1 MDSILFQGRA
11 RNKYILSHV
20 RQILDNKLVRQSY
33 MPVFHSEKYITM
45 TSRENS
51 NNQVSSE
58 QKISE
63 MLQQSKILEAYMKD
77 ILGKEA
83 TVSRLITEAHLASE
97 AIQGLSSANQEESL
111 IPIGIGVFLKVTI
124 PQVTNLLVSVGS
136 GVTIEKSKE
145 NAKNYVESRIKEFEL
160 ALQQIQSQKEQIAMR
175 MNQLQN
181 EVNVE
186 MQKAQRPPN
195 Q

>member
-1 MDSILFQGRA
+1 
-11 RNKYILSHV
+11 
-20 RQILDNKLVRQSY
+20 
-33 MPVFHSEKYITM
+33 M

-51 NNQVSSE
+51 NSQISSE

-63 MLQQSKILEAYMKD
+63 MLQQSKILEAYMND
-77 ILGKEA
+77 IMGKEA

-97 AIQGLSSANQEESL
+97 AIQGLSSTAEQESL
-111 IPIGIGVFLKVTI
+111 IPIGIGVFLKVKV

-160 ALQQIQSQKEQIAMR
+160 ASQQIQSQKEQIAMR

-181 EVNVE
+181 EVNAE
-186 MQKAQRPPN
+186 MQKAQKPPS
-195 Q
+195 

>member
-1 MDSILFQGRA
+1 
-11 RNKYILSHV
+11 
-20 RQILDNKLVRQSY
+20 
-33 MPVFHSEKYITM
+33 M

-51 NNQVSSE
+51 NNQLSSE

-63 MLQQSKILEAYMKD
+63 MLQQSKILEAYMND

-83 TVSRLITEAHLASE
+83 TVTRLITEAHLASE
-97 AIQGLSSANQEESL
+97 AIQGLSSTDQKESL
-111 IPIGIGVFLKVTI
+111 IPIGIGVFLKVTV

-186 MQKAQRPPN
+186 MQKAQRPTN
-195 Q
+195 

>member
-1 MDSILFQGRA
+1 
-11 RNKYILSHV
+11 
-20 RQILDNKLVRQSY
+20 
-33 MPVFHSEKYITM
+33 M

-51 NNQVSSE
+51 NSQISSE

-63 MLQQSKILEAYMKD
+63 MLQQSKILEAYMND

-97 AIQGLSSANQEESL
+97 ALQGLSSTAEQESL
-111 IPIGIGVFLKVTI
+111 IPIGIGVFLKVKV

-186 MQKAQRPPN
+186 MQKAQKPPN
-195 Q
+195 

>member
-1 MDSILFQGRA
+1 
-11 RNKYILSHV
+11 
-20 RQILDNKLVRQSY
+20 
-33 MPVFHSEKYITM
+33 M

-51 NNQVSSE
+51 NSQISSE

-63 MLQQSKILEAYMKD
+63 MLQQSKILEAYMND
-77 ILGKEA
+77 IMGKEA

-97 AIQGLSSANQEESL
+97 AIQGLSSTDEQESL
-111 IPIGIGVFLKVTI
+111 IPIGIGVFLKVKV

-181 EVNVE
+181 EVNAE
-186 MQKAQRPPN
+186 MQKAQKPPN
-195 Q
+195 

>member
-1 MDSILFQGRA
+1 
-11 RNKYILSHV
+11 
-20 RQILDNKLVRQSY
+20 
-33 MPVFHSEKYITM
+33 M

-51 NNQVSSE
+51 NEQISSE

-63 MLQQSKILEAYMKD
+63 MLQQSKILEAYMND
-77 ILGKEA
+77 VLTKEA
-83 TVSRLITEAHLASE
+83 TVTRLITEGHLASE
-97 AIQGLSSANQEESL
+97 AIQELSSTNQNESL
-111 IPIGIGVFLKVTI
+111 VPIGIGVYLKVTV
-124 PQVTNLLVSVGS
+124 PQVTNLLVNVGS

-160 ALQQIQSQKEQIAMR
+160 ALKQLQSQKEQIAMR

-186 MQKAQRPPN
+186 MQKSQRPPN
-195 Q
+195 S

>member
-1 MDSILFQGRA
+1 
-11 RNKYILSHV
+11 
-20 RQILDNKLVRQSY
+20 
-33 MPVFHSEKYITM
+33 M

-51 NNQVSSE
+51 NSNNQISSE

-63 MLQQSKILEAYMKD
+63 MLQQSKILEAYMND

-83 TVSRLITEAHLASE
+83 TVTRLITEAHLASE
-97 AIQGLSSANQEESL
+97 AIQGLSSADQQESL
-111 IPIGIGVFLKVTI
+111 IPIGIGVFLKVTV

-181 EVNVE
+181 EVNLE
-186 MQKAQRPPN
+186 MQKAQRPTN
-195 Q
+195 

>member
-1 MDSILFQGRA
+1 
-11 RNKYILSHV
+11 
-20 RQILDNKLVRQSY
+20 
-33 MPVFHSEKYITM
+33 M

-51 NNQVSSE
+51 KDQISAE

-63 MLQQSKILEAYMKD
+63 MLQQSKILEAYMND
-77 ILGKEA
+77 ILTKES
-83 TVSRLITEAHLASE
+83 TVTRLITEAHLASE
-97 AIQGLSSANQEESL
+97 AIRELSSTNQEESL
-111 IPIGIGVFLKVTI
+111 VPIGIGVLLKVTV

-195 Q
+195 

>member
-1 MDSILFQGRA
+1 
-11 RNKYILSHV
+11 
-20 RQILDNKLVRQSY
+20 
-33 MPVFHSEKYITM
+33 M

-51 NNQVSSE
+51 NSQISSE

-63 MLQQSKILEAYMKD
+63 MLQQSKILEAYMND

-97 AIQGLSSANQEESL
+97 AIQGLSSTDEQDSL
-111 IPIGIGVFLKVTI
+111 IQIGIGVFLKVKV

-195 Q
+195 

>member
-1 MDSILFQGRA
+1 
-11 RNKYILSHV
+11 
-20 RQILDNKLVRQSY
+20 
-33 MPVFHSEKYITM
+33 M

-51 NNQVSSE
+51 NSQISSE

-63 MLQQSKILEAYMKD
+63 MLQQSKILEAYMND
-77 ILGKEA
+77 IMGKEA

-97 AIQGLSSANQEESL
+97 AIQGLSSTAEQESL
-111 IPIGIGVFLKVTI
+111 IPIGIGVFLKVKV

-160 ALQQIQSQKEQIAMR
+160 ASQQIQSQKEQIAMR
-175 MNQLQN
+175 MNQLHN
-181 EVNVE
+181 EVNAE
-186 MQKAQRPPN
+186 MQKAQKPPS
-195 Q
+195 

>member
-1 MDSILFQGRA
+1 
-11 RNKYILSHV
+11 
-20 RQILDNKLVRQSY
+20 
-33 MPVFHSEKYITM
+33 M

-51 NNQVSSE
+51 NSQLSSE

-63 MLQQSKILEAYMKD
+63 MLQQSKILEAYMND

-83 TVSRLITEAHLASE
+83 TVSRLITEAHLASQ
-97 AIQGLSSANQEESL
+97 AIQGLSSSDQQESL
-111 IPIGIGVFLKVTI
+111 VPIGIGVFLKVTV

-160 ALQQIQSQKEQIAMR
+160 AFQQIQSQKEQIAMR

-195 Q
+195 

>member
-1 MDSILFQGRA
+1 
-11 RNKYILSHV
+11 
-20 RQILDNKLVRQSY
+20 
-33 MPVFHSEKYITM
+33 M

-51 NNQVSSE
+51 NSNSQISSE

-63 MLQQSKILEAYMKD
+63 MLQQSKILEAYMND

-97 AIQGLSSANQEESL
+97 AIQGLSSSDQQESL
-111 IPIGIGVFLKVTI
+111 VPIGIGVFLKVTV

-181 EVNVE
+181 EVNLE
-186 MQKAQRPPN
+186 MQKAQRPTN
-195 Q
+195 

>member
-1 MDSILFQGRA
+1 
-11 RNKYILSHV
+11 
-20 RQILDNKLVRQSY
+20 
-33 MPVFHSEKYITM
+33 M

-51 NNQVSSE
+51 NSNNQISSE

-63 MLQQSKILEAYMKD
+63 MLQQSKILEAYMND

-83 TVSRLITEAHLASE
+83 TVTRLITEAHLASE
-97 AIQGLSSANQEESL
+97 AIQGLSSADQQESL
-111 IPIGIGVFLKVTI
+111 IPIGIGVFLKVTV

-195 Q
+195 